1 MLTFHLHVFTFVEK
15 NMLQF
20 IHFSSHI
27 TLLANHVRVR
37 VKTQNVIENYRTSEF
52 KGSNIKFLRSTL

>member
-1 MLTFHLHVFTFVEK
+1 MLFIYCVNK
-15 NMLQF
+15 NMLQL

-27 TLLANHVRVR
+27 TLLENHVRVR